1 MTETKVRSDHV
12 PRRVGAAAEAVLGAH
27 GDTERL
33 KAIFERS
40 AAPMVMVD
48 HRRRYVNAN
57 RPARLWFRLS
67 LDEMRVYAI
76 DDLAPRDQLG
86 VIEQQWSRLTEAGC
100 VVGSHSGVKP
110 DGSRVDVVYV
120 ALADVLPG
128 VHIIVFA
135 PADWPEDELGVIERD
150 VPDPSALLTP
160 REIEVLALAADGLSG
175 PELARGLVLSPTTV
189 NTHFKNIYEKLDV
202 RNRAA
207 AVAKAMRLGLI
218 E

>member
-1 MTETKVRSDHV
+1 
-12 PRRVGAAAEAVLGAH
+12 
-27 GDTERL
+27 
-33 KAIFERS
+33 
-40 AAPMVMVD
+40 
-48 HRRRYVNAN
+48 
-57 RPARLWFRLS
+57 
-67 LDEMRVYAI
+67 
-76 DDLAPRDQLG
+76 
-86 VIEQQWSRLTEAGC
+86 
-100 VVGSHSGVKP
+100 
-110 DGSRVDVVYV
+110 
-120 ALADVLPG
+120 
-128 VHIIVFA
+128 
-135 PADWPEDELGVIERD
+135 LGVIERD